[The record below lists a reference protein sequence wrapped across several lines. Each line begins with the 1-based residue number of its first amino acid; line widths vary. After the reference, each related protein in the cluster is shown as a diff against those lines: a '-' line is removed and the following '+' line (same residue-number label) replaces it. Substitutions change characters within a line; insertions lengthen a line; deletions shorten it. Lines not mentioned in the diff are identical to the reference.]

1 MADEPNEWRE
11 TVRDLYDKLHF
22 GSDDDLFI
30 GDSLTAGIIAFIEE
44 RHPGFF
50 GSPPA
55 MTQERTMTE
64 TTDRLA
70 ELAALEPGWD
80 SYGGRPPDPLALRM
94 ARTITTR
101 TPTINP
107 SGDGAVLLR
116 WHGDDIEIELWLEP
130 GMTQE
135 IIFVPHYWVQQ
146 KTASGEVIWVKVS
159 VKTGVANGC

>member
-1 MADEPNEWRE
+1 MAELDENPWRE

-94 ARTITTR
+94 ARTITTSA
-101 TPTINP
+101 PTISP

-116 WHGDDIEIELWLEP
+116 WHEAGVEIELWLEP
-130 GMTQE
+130 GMSLHV
-135 IIFVPHYWVQQ
+135 IFVPTN
-146 KTASGEVIWVKVS
+146 TARLQEWPMPD
-159 VKTGVANGC
+159 APQ